1 MKSEVQNAHLIL
13 V

>member
-1 MKSEVQNAHLIL
+1 MESDVQNAHLIL